1 MKHRYS
7 LAAALAVLVLS
18 AAPARADYMP
28 TQISWPGW
36 RVSSSEDLF
45 LGTRHTSYPLMNLF
59 DGRADTAWVPSGKGH
74 STVYGNRTVLELA
87 PDKPV
92 DITSIRLMTGHNKS
106 SELFAKND
114 RAAEI
119 RITVNG
125 ENHLGARIYNDQYIK
140 TTRLKDSM
148 GWHTVALDGRKVFSL
163 MIVVTQR
170 HKGTTGDLCLSE
182 LELYNGDARI
192 DMHMPEVVRFT
203 KGDEC
208 GCGISY
214 SIVRRDGTRLCGDDG
229 GQLGEGLYAPS
240 GAWSPTGRYIASVDY
255 NEKHNKAELC
265 IVEAATGNIILRR
278 TIRVGGAS
286 LKWKNEQVVQ
296 VVYDQDGT
304 DAESH
309 KPPVTLTY
317 RIPVAPPASSTPPK
331 RAVTLVAAKP

>member
-45 LGTRHTSYPLMNLF
+45 RGVRHTSYPLTHLF
-59 DGRADTAWVPSGKGH
+59 DGQANTAWVPSGKGK
-74 STVYGNRTVLELA
+74 SMVYKERTVLTLA

-92 DITSIRLMTGHNKS
+92 SITSIRLMTGYNKS
-106 SELFAKND
+106 AELYAKND

-125 ENHLGARIYNDQYIK
+125 DNHLGVGIDDKPFTK
-140 TTRLKDSM
+140 TTRLKDSL
-148 GWHTVALDGRKVFSL
+148 GWHTVTVGGPKVRCL
-163 MIVVTQR
+163 TIEVIQR

-182 LELYNGDARI
+182 LELYNGDTRI
-192 DMHMPEVVRFT
+192 DMHMPEAVRFT

-229 GQLGEGLYAPS
+229 GQLGEGLYDPS
-240 GAWSPTGRYIASVDY
+240 GAWSPSGRYIASVDY
-255 NEKHNKAELC
+255 NEKHDTAQLC
-265 IVEAATGNIILRR
+265 VVEASTGNILLRR
-278 TIRVGGAS
+278 TIPAYGS
-286 LKWKNEQVVQ
+286 SIKWKTDQTVQ

-304 DAESH
+304 DLESH
-309 KPPVTLTY
+309 KKPLTLTF
-317 RIPVAPPASSTPPK
+317 RVPAGPPASHDPPI
-331 RAVTLVAAKP
+331 RVVTAVMAKP